1 MNDHNTPYNVQRGD
15 IFYIVKFGEQ
25 TGSEQASG
33 RPAVVVSNDK
43 NNEHCDTVEIVYLTT
58 RPKKYIP
65 THATINST
73 GQMSTVLCEQVTTIS
88 KDRLGNYI
96 GQCTDE
102 EMQDIG
108 NAIRISLGLDEPDE
122 SVDPDEEAQEEEDDS
137 EAEDRTA
144 EQFRAER
151 DIYKTLY
158 EQLLN
163 RIVPL
168 N

>member
-1 MNDHNTPYNVQRGD
+1 MSNYQIRRGD
-15 IFYIVKFGEQ
+15 IFYIVWYGEPV
-25 TGSEQASG
+25 GSEQGSG
-33 RPAVVVSNDK
+33 RPAIIVSNDM
-43 NNEHCDTVEIVYLTT
+43 NNEFSGTVEIVYLTT

-73 GQMSTVLCEQVTTIS
+73 GQTSTVLCEQVTTIS

-96 GQCTDE
+96 GHCTDE

-122 SVDPDEEAQEEEDDS
+122 SVDQEEEAQEEEDVS
-137 EAEDRTA
+137 EPEDETSEEIRI
-144 EQFRAER
+144 ER
-151 DIYKTLY
+151 NMYKMLY

-163 RIVPL
+163 RIVPQI
-168 N
+168 